1 MSISAV
7 MGIALSG
14 MQAQTTRAT
23 ATASNVANA
32 LTPGYDRRVTD
43 FVTASSG
50 GVVASVSP
58 SRETTYPDA
67 SNVDLAQEMLSLVE
81 AETAFAANAAVWET
95 GAEIWDV
102 LLSIKRD

>member
-7 MGIALSG
+7 MGVALSG
-14 MQAQTTRAT
+14 MQAQTTRLSAT
-23 ATASNVANA
+23 ANNVANA

-43 FVTASSG
+43 FVTGSRV
-50 GVVASVSP
+50 GVTASVSP
-58 SRETTYPDA
+58 SGETTLPDA

-81 AETAFAANAAVWET
+81 AETAFKSNAAVWET